1 MGKRSMRVSPEN
13 LRAASQAIL
22 VKLGMG
28 DKSAQ
33 AAAKV
38 LVATDLRG
46 IDSHGV
52 GGPFGQPPL
61 G

>member
-1 MGKRSMRVSPEN
+1 MRVSPEN

-52 GGPFGQPPL
+52 SMLRAYFN
-61 G
+61 